1 MDKPT
6 LTFLPFIFSLS
17 EILLTETQ
25 SLDDSAVAL
34 DIAIVEVIKQCTT
47 LTYELCQ

>member
-6 LTFLPFIFSLS
+6 LTFLPFIFLLS

-25 SLDDSAVAL
+25 SLDDSTVAL
-34 DIAIVEVIKQCTT
+34 NVAIV
-47 LTYELCQ
+47 